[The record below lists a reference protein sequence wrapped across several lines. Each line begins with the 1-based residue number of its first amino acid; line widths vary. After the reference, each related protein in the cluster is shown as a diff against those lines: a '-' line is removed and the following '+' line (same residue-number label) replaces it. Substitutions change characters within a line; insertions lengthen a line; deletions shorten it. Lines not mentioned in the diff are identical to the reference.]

1 MTVPAMRGSSKFLTL
16 EFPGDESGTRKDRR
30 EPVSDAATG
39 RPFGEPE
46 RFPGL
51 LPGAWEAARED
62 KASRSGDRESF
73 RPREGVLLTSPRKQ
87 RAVVS
92 LLRPRCL
99 PLLA

>member
-1 MTVPAMRGSSKFLTL
+1 MKVGQERTEEHRCLTRPPGGLL
-16 EFPGDESGTRKDRR
+16 ESRR
-30 EPVSDAATG
+30 DF
-39 RPFGEPE
+39 RNL
-46 RFPGL
+46 PGL

-62 KASRSGDRESF
+62 KAPGSGDRQSF

-92 LLRPRCL
+92 PLRPRHL